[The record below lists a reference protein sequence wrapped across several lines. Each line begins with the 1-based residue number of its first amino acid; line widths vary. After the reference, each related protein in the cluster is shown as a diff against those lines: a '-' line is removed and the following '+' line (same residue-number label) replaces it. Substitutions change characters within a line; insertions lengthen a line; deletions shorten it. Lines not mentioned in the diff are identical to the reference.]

1 MSRQRLTVDTPTG
14 PVTVSADDDRI
25 VAVTWRGTGGSDDTP
40 LLRDAARQLREYF
53 AGERRTFDLPLGPQG
68 SDFQQAVWRAM
79 LAIPYGKTKSY
90 GDLAEATG
98 GIARAVGTA
107 CGANPIPI
115 FIPCHRVLAADRQ
128 LGGFSGGEGPETKAW
143 LLTLEGAWP
152 VQHALPLG

>member
-1 MSRQRLTVDTPTG
+1 MTRRLTVETPTG
-14 PVTVSADDDRI
+14 PVTLSENDGAI
-25 VAVTWRGTGGSDDTP
+25 VAVTWGGRGTDDSA
-40 LLRDAARQLREYF
+40 LLRNAAEQLRDYF
-53 AGERRTFDLPLGPQG
+53 AGTRRTFDLPLQPRG
-68 SDFQQAVWRAM
+68 SDFHLAVWREM
-79 LAIPYGKTKSY
+79 QAIPYGQTKSY
-90 GDLAEATG
+90 GDLARATG

-152 VQHALPLG
+152 VQHALPL